1 MDILG
6 LMEVL
11 SFGLTCFG
19 IGYSFGK
26 DNSNT
31 KKQPHL
37 SDELSGYFDNLVGM
51 AGGQQSRFEVSVT
64 SRYLCFFIIM

>member
-6 LMEVL
+6 LMSVL

-26 DNSNT
+26 DNSNA
-31 KKQPHL
+31 KKQPLL
-37 SDELSGYFDNLVGM
+37 SDERSGHFNNLVGI

-64 SRYLCFFIIM
+64 SRYLCFLIIV